1 MEYNFKEIEAKWQSR
16 WRADKTYKVETDPSR
31 PKFYVLDM
39 FPYPSGAGLHV
50 GHPLGY
56 IASDIYSRYKR
67 LKGFNVL
74 HPMGYDAFG
83 LPAEQYAIQTG
94 QHPAVTT
101 EQNIARYREQLDKIG
116 FSFDWDR
123 EVRTCDPGYYK
134 WTQWAFLEMFSHWYD
149 RSKQQARPV
158 AELVADVPERVYPVG
173 RLDYNSEGLL
183 LMTNDGVLANALMHP
198 KKSIDKTYLVWVS
211 GYIAGKE
218 QSLSQPIEIDGRK
231 TSPAA
236 VQLLH
241 EAGTTALF
249 RVTIH
254 EGRNRQIRRLC
265 ERAELTV
272 TRLRRVQEG
281 QLTLGDLK
289 PGQHRPLTEAELRA
303 IFEEIQK

>member
-1 MEYNFKEIEAKWQSR
+1 MLCKPRSF
-16 WRADKTYKVETDPSR
+16 
-31 PKFYVLDM
+31 
-39 FPYPSGAGLHV
+39 
-50 GHPLGY
+50 
-56 IASDIYSRYKR
+56 
-67 LKGFNVL
+67 
-74 HPMGYDAFG
+74 
-83 LPAEQYAIQTG
+83 
-94 QHPAVTT
+94 VTT
-101 EQNIARYREQLDKIG
+101 MHDEKGR
-116 FSFDWDR
+116 
-123 EVRTCDPGYYK
+123 
-134 WTQWAFLEMFSHWYD
+134 
-149 RSKQQARPV
+149 RSV

-218 QSLSQPIEIDGRK
+218 QSLSQSIEIDGRK
-231 TSPAA
+231 TSPAG

-289 PGQHRPLTEAELRA
+289 PGQHRPLTETELRA

>member
-1 MEYNFKEIEAKWQSR
+1 MRLQKYMAMCGVAARRKCEEIIAAGRVAVNGETITQMG
-16 WRADKTYKVETDPSR
+16 TQVEDGDVVT
-31 PKFYVLDM
+31 LDGQIIT
-39 FPYPSGAGLHV
+39 PEEEKRYILYHKPAG
-50 GHPLGY
+50 
-56 IASDIYSRYKR
+56 
-67 LKGFNVL
+67 
-74 HPMGYDAFG
+74 
-83 LPAEQYAIQTG
+83 E
-94 QHPAVTT
+94 VTT
-101 EQNIARYREQLDKIG
+101 VSDDKGRETVM
-116 FSFDWDR
+116 DR
-123 EVRTCDPGYYK
+123 FADFPVR
-134 WTQWAFLEMFSHWYD
+134 L
-149 RSKQQARPV
+149 
-158 AELVADVPERVYPVG
+158 YPVG

-218 QSLSQPIEIDGRK
+218 QSLSQSIEIDGRK
-231 TSPAA
+231 TSPAG

-289 PGQHRPLTEAELRA
+289 PGQHRPLTETELRA

>member
-1 MEYNFKEIEAKWQSR
+1 MA
-16 WRADKTYKVETDPSR
+16 
-31 PKFYVLDM
+31 VLDVKNLKKIYRPR
-39 FPYPSGAGLHV
+39 FGGNQVQALSDVSFDLESGEFVAVMGESGSGKTTLILESLVPGLAAAID
-50 GHPLGY
+50 GRPLPPRAPKRYIMLNKPRGY
-56 IASDIYSRYKR
+56 
-67 LKGFNVL
+67 
-74 HPMGYDAFG
+74 
-83 LPAEQYAIQTG
+83 
-94 QHPAVTT
+94 VTT
-101 EQNIARYREQLDKIG
+101 MHDERGRK
-116 FSFDWDR
+116 
-123 EVRTCDPGYYK
+123 T
-134 WTQWAFLEMFSHWYD
+134 
-149 RSKQQARPV
+149 V
-158 AELVADVPERVYPVG
+158 ADLVASAGERLYPVG

-241 EAGTTALF
+241 KAGTTALF
-249 RVTIH
+249 RVTSH

-289 PGQHRPLTEAELRA
+289 PGQHRPLTETELRA

>member
-1 MEYNFKEIEAKWQSR
+1 MQQRLQKCISEAGVASR
-16 WRADKTYKVETDPSR
+16 RAAETMISAGRVTVNGCVAQLGAQADPETDVICIDGR
-31 PKFYVLDM
+31 PLPPRAPKRYIMLNK
-39 FPYPSGAGLHV
+39 PR
-50 GHPLGY
+50 GY
-56 IASDIYSRYKR
+56 
-67 LKGFNVL
+67 
-74 HPMGYDAFG
+74 
-83 LPAEQYAIQTG
+83 
-94 QHPAVTT
+94 VTT
-101 EQNIARYREQLDKIG
+101 MHDERGRK
-116 FSFDWDR
+116 
-123 EVRTCDPGYYK
+123 T
-134 WTQWAFLEMFSHWYD
+134 
-149 RSKQQARPV
+149 V
-158 AELVADVPERVYPVG
+158 ADLVASAGERLYPVG

-218 QSLSQPIEIDGRK
+218 QSLSQSIEIDGRK

-289 PGQHRPLTEAELRA
+289 PGQHRPLTETELRA